1 MEEERNYANQ
11 EKSFISEQNKVKIK
25 DRIVREIFGS
35 IWKLFKTEEENE
47 QRKDSEKKKKQN
59 ERLINDKIIRD
70 IGTLFEQQKEDY
82 YKPKRVSSI
91 WNNNYIECESNGD
104 KSSNLSLDEY
114 LNIIEPYLRDIIIDL
129 QSPDTQKIDLT
140 IEINF
145 ISQEDTEGER
155 VMHSTSENI
164 KFTPCNDANEIVNEP
179 FESLRSKYQD
189 SLETSMRRS
198 DFIFDSVQ
206 LMYYKCH
213 KGNFKRGGL
222 YIDSPDWIKTKKQ

>member
-1 MEEERNYANQ
+1 MKLCMEEERNYANR
-11 EKSFISEQNKVKIK
+11 EKSFISEQSKVKIK

-114 LNIIEPYLRDIIIDL
+114 LNKIEPYLRDIIIDL
-129 QSPDTQKIDLT
+129 QSPDT
-140 IEINF
+140 
-145 ISQEDTEGER
+145 
-155 VMHSTSENI
+155 
-164 KFTPCNDANEIVNEP
+164 
-179 FESLRSKYQD
+179 
-189 SLETSMRRS
+189 
-198 DFIFDSVQ
+198 
-206 LMYYKCH
+206 
-213 KGNFKRGGL
+213 
-222 YIDSPDWIKTKKQ
+222 